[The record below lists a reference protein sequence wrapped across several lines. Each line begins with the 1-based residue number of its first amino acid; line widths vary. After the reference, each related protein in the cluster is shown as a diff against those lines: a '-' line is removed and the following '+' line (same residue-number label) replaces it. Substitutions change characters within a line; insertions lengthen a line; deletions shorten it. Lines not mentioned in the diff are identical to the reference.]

1 MKIVLLV
8 YIVCLV
14 YKLSITSVVIC
25 SVAAIIYN
33 VFYEKQEK
41 IRKYYLNK
49 YYDVVQYMEQ
59 MIYSF
64 KKQPKIREA
73 YFIISLMTE
82 MGIFLPMYPASLQ
95 DNMRLQLPL
104 RQVYFHVPSRSYPVR
119 YICLIPPAYHPKY
132 TLPVTRT

>member
-1 MKIVLLV
+1 MKNKCINIIKDSLKIVLLV

-73 YFIISLMTE
+73 LSD
-82 MGIFLPMYPASLQ
+82 AQKVS
-95 DNMRLQLPL
+95 
-104 RQVYFHVPSRSYPVR
+104 
-119 YICLIPPAYHPKY
+119 A
-132 TLPVTRT
+132 